1 MHDAFAALDSFY
13 ATARGATARAMV
25 RAALR
30 RRWPHLAGLSVLGLG
45 HATPYLPLWLQEARR
60 AVALMPPDQ
69 GARAWPS
76 DARSLVALGEE
87 TALPFADRTFDRVL
101 MVHALEA
108 SEHRARAMREVW
120 RVLADGGRLLLV
132 VPNRR
137 GMWAHMEGT
146 PFGHGRPYSAGQL
159 RRLAQA
165 HLFTPGAED
174 EMLFVPPLPWRPVLR
189 TARAWDAVGRAIC
202 PGLAGLLVLE
212 AEKSVLAPL
221 AAAAPVRR
229 TVVVEAAGSPLAA
242 RGTPRAR
249 RWSE

>member
-1 MHDAFAALDSFY
+1 MHDALSALESFY
-13 ATARGATARAMV
+13 STPRGATAKALV

-30 RRWPHLAGLSVLGLG
+30 RRWPSLAGLSVLGLG
-45 HATPYLPLWLQEARR
+45 YVTPYLPLWLDHAAR
-60 AVALMPPDQ
+60 AVALMPADQ

-87 TALPFADRTFDRVL
+87 TALPFADRSFDRVL

-137 GMWAHMEGT
+137 GMWAHLEGT

-165 HLFTPGAED
+165 HMFSPGPES
-174 EMLFVPPLPWRPVLR
+174 ELLFVPPVPWRPVLR

-212 AEKSVLAPL
+212 AEKSVFAPMAVAGL
-221 AAAAPVRR
+221 SPARR
-229 TVVVEAAGSPLAA
+229 TVSASETAWPRAA
-242 RGTPRAR
+242 RDGR
-249 RWSE
+249 SERI